1 MNEAAQAPMP
11 YRHTHAD
18 RLYVSFWDIS
28 LGNLPEGTFT
38 RRRITAVE
46 AKQRIGQAKEDK

>member
-1 MNEAAQAPMP
+1 MNEAARAPMP

-18 RLYVSFWDIS
+18 RLYVFFWDIS